1 MKKEVNQDSTLEDKT
16 PKEEVKTPTNQV
28 ETPNPSLENVVTQEN
43 PPAKNNILTT
53 IIQKLK
59 SFGMKKV
66 MIIAAIVVILIALV
80 TVKVIT
86 STPKQVFKTAI
97 SNLYKETSNYLEK
110 IDKTYE
116 KFNLE
121 KNPLLA
127 NIELNMDSNVEDI
140 TSSTEE
146 LGFEIKDVTINGQVG
161 IDLDKKEMLF
171 GGSLKGE
178 TEEINID
185 ALVKDNNIYL
195 VSNLFDDVVKV
206 ENSYDSPFYGLD
218 SITEQLDL
226 NNKIDFKV
234 YDAILKSFTN
244 ALSKSLDSDSMEKE
258 STEVDVVDKEIKVTK
273 NSYELDDKALSDIIR
288 SVADQLLDDD
298 DFISNL
304 SDTLDIDKSD
314 IKDTLKE
321 IKKDA
326 KDIEYDDE
334 VVINV
339 YTRGILNN
347 FAGFSFEIENDE
359 YFTYYTDG
367 KNVEITF
374 DNNTEGY
381 SQTKLNIQAVKDGKE
396 TDIEV
401 KYNGEE
407 ILTATI
413 KEFSDEV
420 IDIEY
425 EIKEDK
431 EVVTKGTFYL
441 TYKED
446 KESISGDYEI
456 RLDVDDEYLSLK
468 GKYEVK
474 SSDKLTDIDT
484 SKAITEDEVS
494 DEEILS
500 NLEEIAKKDKIFES
514 LYNSAY
520 ESTLDLNYYDM
531 AVLYGVEDVKEVLNK
546 TQGTVLYVGSTGRTY
561 GTGSETAIFNNLEN
575 AQEEY
580 DFHTYY
586 YSQSYINDEFRSLVS
601 GVTPICNASQNT
613 TTPSETAP
621 TCTEYPTV
629 YFIKDGK
636 IVAAVQ
642 NTITKDELTKYL
654 KEIGIA

>member
-43 PPAKNNILTT
+43 PPAKNNIITT

-66 MIIAAIVVILIALV
+66 MIIAAIAVILIALV
-80 TVKVIT
+80 TIRAVI

-97 SNLYKETSNYLEK
+97 SNLYKETSNYLEE

-127 NIELNMDSNVEDI
+127 NIELNMDSNVEDV
-140 TSSTEE
+140 TSSTKE
-146 LGFEIKDVTINGQVG
+146 LGFELKDVTIKGKAG
-161 IDLDKKEMLF
+161 LDLDKKEMLF
-171 GGSLKGE
+171 GGSLKGK

-226 NNKIDFKV
+226 NKIDFKV

-304 SDTLDIDKSD
+304 SDTFDIDKSD

-374 DNNTEGY
+374 DNNTAGY

-396 TDIEV
+396 TDIEA

-446 KESISGDYEI
+446 KDSISGDYEI

-494 DEEILS
+494 DEDILS

-514 LYNSAY
+514 IYNSAY

-546 TQGTVLYVGSTGRTY
+546 TQGTVLYVGATGRTY

>member
-43 PPAKNNILTT
+43 PPAKNNIITT

-97 SNLYKETSNYLEK
+97 SNLYKETSNYLEE

-127 NIELNMDSNVEDI
+127 NIELNMDSNVEDV
-140 TSSTEE
+140 TSSTKE
-146 LGFEIKDVTINGQVG
+146 LGFEIKDVTINGQAG

-171 GGSLKGE
+171 GGSLKGK

-206 ENSYDSPFYGLD
+206 ENSYDSPFYDLD
-218 SITEQLDL
+218 SITEQLDF
-226 NNKIDFKV
+226 NKIDFKV

-304 SDTLDIDKSD
+304 SDTFDIDKSD

-374 DNNTEGY
+374 DNNTAGY

-396 TDIEV
+396 TDIEA

-413 KEFSDEV
+413 KEFGDEV

-446 KESISGDYEI
+446 KDSISGDYEI
-456 RLDVDDEYLSLK
+456 RLDVDDELLSLK

-514 LYNSAY
+514 IYNSAY

-546 TQGTVLYVGSTGRTY
+546 TQGTVLYVGATGRTY
-561 GTGSETAIFNNLEN
+561 GTGSEIAIFNNLEN